1 MNHTPWKINCTN
13 LDIKYL
19 FQFFDKKISKEDG
32 MKYLKRRHIEAAIF
46 LILFVAFLG
55 ILSAHMGTKNMLS
68 TIMVSAHDL
77 LLNTVFFIMAITV
90 LSGAFGSFLA
100 EFGVLELLNW
110 ILAPVIRLIWRMPGV
125 SAIGALSTYI
135 SDNPAIIALSKDS
148 SFIDNFEEYQKPALA
163 NFGTAFG
170 MGLIVTAFMMAQGFF
185 REAFIGNFGAIIG
198 SIVSTRIM
206 LRFTRR
212 EFNVTGGPQPDEK
225 KTMKPIGREIRD
237 GNLFQR
243 LLSSLLEGGKNGLDI
258 GFQIVPGVLVICT
271 LVLMLTFGP
280 GPEGYDGSAF
290 QGVSV
295 LPVLGR
301 ILFYPMKLLFGFS
314 SPDAIAF
321 PITALGAVGAALA
334 LIPRFLSE
342 GLIGGND
349 IAVFTAIGMCWSGYL
364 STHIA
369 MMDSLGYRKL
379 TSKAILSHTIGGIA
393 AGITA
398 DYVYLL
404 MIFLF
409 PV

>member
-1 MNHTPWKINCTN
+1 MV
-13 LDIKYL
+13 IKKAFGVQTVL
-19 FQFFDKKISKEDG
+19 LLLALVGALVFFSFEMG
-32 MKYLKRRHIEAAIF
+32 
-46 LILFVAFLG
+46 
-55 ILSAHMGTKNMLS
+55 LSNFFS
-68 TIMVSAHDL
+68 TLMATAHDL

-100 EFGVLELLNW
+100 EFGILELLNW
-110 ILAPVIRLIWRMPGV
+110 ILAPVVRLIWRMPGV

-135 SDNPAIIALSKDS
+135 SDNPAIIALSKDE
-148 SFIDNFEEYQKPALA
+148 SFIENFEDYQKPALA

-185 REAFIGNFGAIIG
+185 REAFIGNIGAVIG

-206 LRFTRR
+206 LRFTRK
-212 EFNVTGGPQPDEK
+212 EFGVVADHSLGRK
-225 KTMKPIGREIRD
+225 MTMKPIGRKIRE

-290 QGVSV
+290 QGVPLLPLLGKV
-295 LPVLGR
+295 LY
-301 ILFYPMKLLFGFS
+301 YPMKILFGFS

-334 LIPRFLSE
+334 LVPRFVSE
-342 GLIGGND
+342 GLAAGGD

-369 MMDSLGYRKL
+369 MMDSLGYRNL
-379 TSKAILSHTIGGIA
+379 TSKAILSHTIGGLA
-393 AGITA
+393 AGVSAHYI
-398 DYVYLL
+398 YL
-404 MIFLF
+404 FSGF
-409 PV
+409 FTG

>member
-1 MNHTPWKINCTN
+1 MRTKKAFGIQTVI
-13 LDIKYL
+13 LLSILAAVLVFFGIKMGL
-19 FQFFDKKISKEDG
+19 SHFF
-32 MKYLKRRHIEAAIF
+32 
-46 LILFVAFLG
+46 
-55 ILSAHMGTKNMLS
+55 S
-68 TIMVSAHDL
+68 TIMATAHDL

-100 EFGVLELLNW
+100 EFGVLELFNW
-110 ILAPVIRLIWRMPGV
+110 ILAPIVRLVWKMPGV

-135 SDNPAIIALSKDS
+135 SDNPAIIALSRDKN
-148 SFIDNFEEYQKPALA
+148 FIDNFQEYQKPALA

-185 REAFIGNFGAIIG
+185 REAFIGNMGAVVG

-206 LRFTRR
+206 LKFTIK
-212 EFNVTGGPQPDEK
+212 EIGIPEK
-225 KTMKPIGREIRD
+225 TDKLDKNMKIPIGREIRD

-243 LLSSLLEGGKNGLDI
+243 LLSALLEGGKNGLEI

-271 LVLMLTFGP
+271 IVLMLTFGP
-280 GPEGYDGSAF
+280 GPGGYDGSAF
-290 QGVSV
+290 QGVAI
-295 LPVLGR
+295 LPELGK

-342 GLIGGND
+342 GLISGND
-349 IAVFTAIGMCWSGYL
+349 IAVFTAMGMCWSGYL

-379 TSKAILSHTIGGIA
+379 TSKAILSHTIGGVA
-393 AGITA
+393 AGVFA
-398 DYVYLL
+398 HYLWIL
-404 MIFLF
+404 INFLS
-409 PV
+409 

>member
-1 MNHTPWKINCTN
+1 MRTKKAFGVQTVILLLT
-13 LDIKYL
+13 LVGALI
-19 FQFFDKKISKEDG
+19 FFSHQMG
-32 MKYLKRRHIEAAIF
+32 
-46 LILFVAFLG
+46 
-55 ILSAHMGTKNMLS
+55 LSNFFS
-68 TIMVSAHDL
+68 TLMATAHDL

-110 ILAPVIRLIWRMPGV
+110 VLAPVVRLIWRMPGV

-135 SDNPAIIALSKDS
+135 SDNPAIIALSKDA

-185 REAFIGNFGAIIG
+185 REAFIGNLGAIVG

-206 LRFTRR
+206 LRFTRK
-212 EFNVTGGPQPDEK
+212 EFGITGKTISDDK
-225 KTMKPIGREIRD
+225 KTMAAIGREIRE

-280 GPEGYDGSAF
+280 GLEGYDGSAF
-290 QGVSV
+290 QGVPV
-295 LPVLGR
+295 LPLLGK

-349 IAVFTAIGMCWSGYL
+349 IAVFTAMGMCWSGYL

-369 MMDSLGYRKL
+369 MMDSLGYRRL
-379 TSKAILSHTIGGIA
+379 TSKAILSHTIGGVA
-393 AGITA
+393 AGVTA
-398 DYVYLL
+398 HYVYLL
-404 MIFLF
+404 VMFFF
-409 PV
+409 PA

>member
-1 MNHTPWKINCTN
+1 MRTKKAFGVQTVVLLLVLVGALI
-13 LDIKYL
+13 
-19 FQFFDKKISKEDG
+19 FFSYQMG
-32 MKYLKRRHIEAAIF
+32 
-46 LILFVAFLG
+46 
-55 ILSAHMGTKNMLS
+55 LSNFFS
-68 TIMVSAHDL
+68 TLMATAHDL

-110 ILAPVIRLIWRMPGV
+110 VLAPVVRLIWRMPGV

-135 SDNPAIIALSKDS
+135 SDNPAIIALSKDA

-185 REAFIGNFGAIIG
+185 REAFIGNFGAVIG

-206 LRFTRR
+206 LRFTRK
-212 EFNVTGGPQPDEK
+212 EFNVTGKASSDK
-225 KTMKPIGREIRD
+225 ARSMKPIGREIRD
-237 GNLFQR
+237 GNIFQR

-280 GPEGYDGSAF
+280 GADGYDGSAF

-295 LPVLGR
+295 LPVLGK
-301 ILFYPMKLLFGFS
+301 ILYYPMKVLFGFS

-334 LIPRFLSE
+334 LIPRFLTE

-369 MMDSLGYRKL
+369 MMDSLGYRQL

-393 AGITA
+393 AGVSA
-398 DYVYLL
+398 HYVYLL
-404 MIFLF
+404 VMFLF
-409 PV
+409 PF

>member
-1 MNHTPWKINCTN
+1 MRTKKAFGVQTVVLLLVLVGALI
-13 LDIKYL
+13 
-19 FQFFDKKISKEDG
+19 FFSYQMG
-32 MKYLKRRHIEAAIF
+32 
-46 LILFVAFLG
+46 
-55 ILSAHMGTKNMLS
+55 LSNFFS
-68 TIMVSAHDL
+68 TLMATAHDL

-110 ILAPVIRLIWRMPGV
+110 VLAPVVRLIWRMPGV

-135 SDNPAIIALSKDS
+135 SDNPAIIALSKDA

-185 REAFIGNFGAIIG
+185 REAFIGNFGAVIG

-206 LRFTRR
+206 LRFTRK
-212 EFNVTGGPQPDEK
+212 EFNVTG
-225 KTMKPIGREIRD
+225 KTLSDKARSMKPIGREIRD
-237 GNLFQR
+237 GNIFQR

-280 GPEGYDGSAF
+280 GADGYDGSAF

-295 LPVLGR
+295 LPVLGK
-301 ILFYPMKLLFGFS
+301 ILYYPMKVLFGFS

-334 LIPRFLSE
+334 LIPRFLTE

-369 MMDSLGYRKL
+369 MMDSLGYRQL

-393 AGITA
+393 AGVSA
-398 DYVYLL
+398 HYVYLL
-404 MIFLF
+404 VMFLF

>member
-1 MNHTPWKINCTN
+1 MRTKKAFGVQTI
-13 LDIKYL
+13 LLLAALIGAL
-19 FQFFDKKISKEDG
+19 IFFSCEMG
-32 MKYLKRRHIEAAIF
+32 
-46 LILFVAFLG
+46 
-55 ILSAHMGTKNMLS
+55 LSNFFS
-68 TIMVSAHDL
+68 TLMATAHDL

-110 ILAPVIRLIWRMPGV
+110 ILAPVVRLIWRMPGV

-135 SDNPAIIALSKDS
+135 SDNPAIIALSKDA

-185 REAFIGNFGAIIG
+185 REAFIGNLGAVVG

-206 LRFTRR
+206 LRFTRK
-212 EFNVTGGPQPDEK
+212 EFDVAGRPQADEK

-280 GPEGYDGSAF
+280 GAEGYDGSAF
-290 QGVSV
+290 QGVPV
-295 LPVLGR
+295 LPVLGK

-393 AGITA
+393 AGVTA
-398 DYVYLL
+398 HYVYLL
-404 MIFLF
+404 VMFLF
-409 PV
+409 PF

>member
-1 MNHTPWKINCTN
+1 MRTKKAFGIQTV
-13 LDIKYL
+13 LL
-19 FQFFDKKISKEDG
+19 LLALVGALVFFS
-32 MKYLKRRHIEAAIF
+32 IEM
-46 LILFVAFLG
+46 G
-55 ILSAHMGTKNMLS
+55 LSNFFS
-68 TIMVSAHDL
+68 TLMATAHDL

-110 ILAPVIRLIWRMPGV
+110 ILAPIVRLIWRMPGV

-135 SDNPAIIALSKDS
+135 SDNPAIIALSKDA
-148 SFIDNFEEYQKPALA
+148 SFIDNFDEYQKPALA

-185 REAFIGNFGAIIG
+185 KEAFIGNLGAVAG

-206 LRFTRR
+206 LRFTRK
-212 EFNVTGGPQPDEK
+212 EFGIDGKIRINEK
-225 KTMKPIGREIRD
+225 RTMKPIGREIRD
-237 GNLFQR
+237 GNVFQR
-243 LLSSLLEGGKNGLDI
+243 ILSSLLEGGKNGLEI

-271 LVLMLTFGP
+271 LVLMMTFGP
-280 GPEGYDGSAF
+280 GDSGYDGSAF
-290 QGVSV
+290 QGVPV
-295 LPVLGR
+295 LPLLGKVLY
-301 ILFYPMKLLFGFS
+301 YPMKILFGFT

-334 LIPRFLSE
+334 LVPRFVSE
-342 GLIGGND
+342 GLVKGGD

-379 TSKAILSHTIGGIA
+379 TSKAILSHTIGGVA
-393 AGITA
+393 AGVTA
-398 DYVYLL
+398 HYVYILVV
-404 MIFLF
+404 FLS
-409 PV
+409 

>member
-1 MNHTPWKINCTN
+1 MV
-13 LDIKYL
+13 IKKAFGVQTVL
-19 FQFFDKKISKEDG
+19 LLLALVGALVFFSFEMG
-32 MKYLKRRHIEAAIF
+32 
-46 LILFVAFLG
+46 
-55 ILSAHMGTKNMLS
+55 LSNFFS
-68 TIMVSAHDL
+68 TLMATAHDL

-100 EFGVLELLNW
+100 EFGILELLNW
-110 ILAPVIRLIWRMPGV
+110 ILAPVVRLIWRMPGV

-135 SDNPAIIALSKDS
+135 SDNPAIIALSKDE
-148 SFIDNFEEYQKPALA
+148 SFIENFEDYQKPALA

-185 REAFIGNFGAIIG
+185 REAFIGNIGAVIG

-206 LRFTRR
+206 LRFTRK
-212 EFNVTGGPQPDEK
+212 EFGVAADHGPGRK
-225 KTMKPIGREIRD
+225 MTMKPIGRKIRE

-290 QGVSV
+290 QGVPLLPLLGKV
-295 LPVLGR
+295 LY
-301 ILFYPMKLLFGFS
+301 YPMKILFGFS

-334 LIPRFLSE
+334 LVPRFVSE
-342 GLIGGND
+342 GLAAGGD

-369 MMDSLGYRKL
+369 MMDSLGYRNL
-379 TSKAILSHTIGGIA
+379 TSKAILSHTIGGLA
-393 AGITA
+393 AGVSAHYI
-398 DYVYLL
+398 YL
-404 MIFLF
+404 FSGF
-409 PV
+409 FTG